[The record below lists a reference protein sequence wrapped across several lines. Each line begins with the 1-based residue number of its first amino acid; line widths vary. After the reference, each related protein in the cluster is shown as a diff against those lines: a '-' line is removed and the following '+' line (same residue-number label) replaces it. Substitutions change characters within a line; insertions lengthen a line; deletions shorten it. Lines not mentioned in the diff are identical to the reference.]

1 MGCIMCWLS
10 RACHESAKE
19 SFLRPSTR
27 AQPTQASR
35 RPSQKAY
42 THQARGLA
50 CLAST
55 GPGQYNYGLALG
67 PAAGRRTGA
76 EAHYEHVTIVQPASS
91 LRRGDLSEK

>member
-1 MGCIMCWLS
+1 MCYVLVS
-10 RACHESAKE
+10 GACHERAKEE

-55 GPGQYNYGLALG
+55 GAASTITGWRWGQQRGG
-67 PAAGRRTGA
+67 GQ
-76 EAHYEHVTIVQPASS
+76 AHYKHVTIVQPASS
-91 LRRGDLSEK
+91 LRRRVIA